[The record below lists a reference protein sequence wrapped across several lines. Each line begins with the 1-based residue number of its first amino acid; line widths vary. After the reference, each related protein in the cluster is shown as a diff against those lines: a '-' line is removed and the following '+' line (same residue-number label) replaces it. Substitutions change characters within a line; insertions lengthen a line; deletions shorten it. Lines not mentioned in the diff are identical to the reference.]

1 MLEHL
6 YSLDNNSY
14 SIFCIIKA
22 NKRAFAELKA
32 QAGDTHSI
40 IAADKW
46 KNHWKQVPLQNW
58 DIFRCAY

>member
-40 IAADKW
+40 IAADK
-46 KNHWKQVPLQNW
+46 
-58 DIFRCAY
+58 